1 MTNICEWL
9 HHNGFKVN
17 HFLLS
22 PFVDRPIKIMGS
34 TIKAS
39 KEEVLLGVRIDSDLT
54 FKEYVTSI
62 CSKANQ
68 KFHALTR
75 VIKFMSLQKCRIL
88 MKSFITSQFNYCSI
102 VLEVLIIKSTTSMKE
117 PLV

>member
-39 KEEVLLGVRIDSDLT
+39 KDEVLFGVRIDSDLT
-54 FKEYVTSI
+54 FKKHVTSI
-62 CSKANQ
+62 CSKVNQ
-68 KFHALTR
+68 KLYA
-75 VIKFMSLQKCRIL
+75 
-88 MKSFITSQFNYCSI
+88 
-102 VLEVLIIKSTTSMKE
+102 
-117 PLV
+117 